1 MVNVPYQVVWTKRS
15 LLQIKAAYKYIF
27 KDSPQNAGKVVNDIT
42 KAVSKAVPNP
52 EFYGPDKYKIN
63 NDGTYRA
70 FEKHSYRISYKI
82 TKMTIVVL
90 RVRHTKLEPKP
101 F

>member
-1 MVNVPYQVVWTKRS
+1 MVAS
-15 LLQIKAAYKYIF
+15 
-27 KDSPQNAGKVVNDIT
+27 DIA

-70 FEKHSYRISYKI
+70 FEKHRYRISYKI

-101 F
+101 FRFFLLPLAVAAARSSTSSNMAV